1 MNRQHKRMM
10 KREEQRKAAAP
21 RQPKPVKTA
30 GAPSTKQRTSPR
42 QFIGEVGTELGKVA
56 WPTREEVVAYS
67 LVVLVAVVVIA
78 ALIAAMDF
86 VFAKAVLA
94 LFGIDT

>member
-1 MNRQHKRMM
+1 MM
-10 KREEQRKAAAP
+10 KREEQRKGASP
-21 RQPKPVKTA
+21 RQPKPVKAA
-30 GAPSTKQRTSPR
+30 GAPAKQRTSPR

-94 LFGIDT
+94 LFGIET